1 MLNHFSYV
9 WLCATLWTASLCSWG
24 SPGKNTGAGC
34 HGFFQ
39 RIFLTQRS
47 NPHLL
52 HLIASAGGFFTTN
65 AKITWTVFKLL
76 EMHGPHP
83 MDLIL
88 SFPGG
93 SVGKESTCN
102 VGDLVFIP
110 GLGKSPREG
119 NGNPLQN
126 SCLREFHGQ
135 RRLVSYRPWD
145 HRVGHNWVT
154 NFHFHFSS

>member
-1 MLNHFSYV
+1 MSDSVRPYGLPVSVHGVLQARILEWVAMAFSRG
-9 WLCATLWTASLCSWG
+9 SSW
-24 SPGKNTGAGC
+24 PRD
-34 HGFFQ
+34 
-39 RIFLTQRS
+39 RIRIS
-47 NPHLL
+47 HLSAL
-52 HLIASAGGFFTTN
+52 AGGFFTTN

-76 EMHGPHP
+76 EMRGPHP

-102 VGDLVFIP
+102 VGDLGLIP